1 MTISNI
7 KDSISSD
14 IRVVWETVLAVE
26 NYSSWRSDISK
37 TEIINN
43 NKFIEYTKDN
53 YVTTFTIT
61 VMKPYERWEFD
72 MENSNMKGH
81 WTGIFTS
88 NGNET
93 IIDFSENVVTKKWF
107 MKPFIKSYLKK
118 QQARFIDDLKTKLG
132 DEKL

>member
-7 KDSISSD
+7 KDSISSN
-14 IRVVWETVLAVE
+14 IHVVWETVLAVE

-118 QQARFIDDLKTKLG
+118 QQARFIDDLKAKLG
-132 DEKL
+132 DKKL

>member
-7 KDSISSD
+7 KDSISSN

-37 TEIINN
+37 TEIINK

-132 DEKL
+132 DKKL